1 MFRTTPFRHSH
12 LNHQSRSVRIHIARF
27 TLFSRLG
34 HHSARHVFTRLRS
47 HFFFFI
53 FSRLSWPASRSL
65 HVLFKALMARVHSL
79 QGSHGPLHIF
89 SRLSWPVS
97 QFFFS
102 RLSWPVFFF
111 RLTAPAHPH
120 DPTPSH
126 MGKPTRAT
134 QCILRILFKLLIIK
148 PPTAAVSGCH
158 RPPLPEVRRVA
169 SQRFR
174 CGWVGFEIARGKC
187 QARPNRGGRPLKPQN
202 RDHKNPG
209 PLGPFFFNKPKINFV
224 YTKTVAP
231 R

>member
-1 MFRTTPFRHSH
+1 
-12 LNHQSRSVRIHIARF
+12 
-27 TLFSRLG
+27 
-34 HHSARHVFTRLRS
+34 
-47 HFFFFI
+47 
-53 FSRLSWPASRSL
+53 
-65 HVLFKALMARVHSL
+65 MARVHSL

-97 QFFFS
+97 QFFFQGS
-102 RLSWPVFFF
+102 HGRFFFFF

-187 QARPNRGGRPLKPQN
+187 QARPNRGGRPLNPQN
-202 RDHKNPG
+202 RDHKTPG

>member
-1 MFRTTPFRHSH
+1 M
-12 LNHQSRSVRIHIARF
+12 ARF
-27 TLFSRLG
+27 TFASRSFQG
-34 HHSARHVFTRLRS
+34 SHGPCPFFT
-47 HFFFFI
+47 
-53 FSRLSWPASRSL
+53 RLSWPAS
-65 HVLFKALMARVHSL
+65 HFFKALMAR
-79 QGSHGPLHIF
+79 ITD
-89 SRLSWPVS
+89 
-97 QFFFS
+97 
-102 RLSWPVFFF
+102 FFF
-111 RLTAPAHPH
+111 RRFTAPAHPH
-120 DPTPSH
+120 DSTPSH
-126 MGKPTRAT
+126 TGKPTRAT

>member
-1 MFRTTPFRHSH
+1 M
-12 LNHQSRSVRIHIARF
+12 ARF
-27 TLFSRLG
+27 TFASRSFQG
-34 HHSARHVFTRLRS
+34 SHGPCPFFT
-47 HFFFFI
+47 
-53 FSRLSWPASRSL
+53 RLSWPAS
-65 HVLFKALMARVHSL
+65 HFFKALMAR
-79 QGSHGPLHIF
+79 ITDF
-89 SRLSWPVS
+89 
-97 QFFFS
+97 
-102 RLSWPVFFF
+102 FFF
-111 RLTAPAHPH
+111 RRFTAPAHPH
-120 DPTPSH
+120 DPTTSH

-134 QCILRILFKLLIIK
+134 QCIIRILFKLLIIK

-169 SQRFR
+169 CQRFR

>member
-1 MFRTTPFRHSH
+1 MFHTTPFRHSH
-12 LNHQSRSVRIHIARF
+12 LDHQSRSVRIHIARF

-47 HFFFFI
+47 HIFFSFF
-53 FSRLSWPASRSL
+53 
-65 HVLFKALMARVHSL
+65 
-79 QGSHGPLHIF
+79 QGSHGPLHVRFTFF

-97 QFFFS
+97 ILYKALMARFTFFQGSHGPYHSFFFS

>member
-1 MFRTTPFRHSH
+1 
-12 LNHQSRSVRIHIARF
+12 
-27 TLFSRLG
+27 
-34 HHSARHVFTRLRS
+34 
-47 HFFFFI
+47 
-53 FSRLSWPASRSL
+53 
-65 HVLFKALMARVHSL
+65 MARVHSL

-97 QFFFS
+97 QI
-102 RLSWPVFFF
+102 FFF
-111 RLTAPAHPH
+111 RRFTAPAHPH
-120 DPTPSH
+120 DSTPSH
-126 MGKPTRAT
+126 TGKPTRAT

-174 CGWVGFEIARGKC
+174 CGWVGFEIAAAKY
-187 QARPNRGGRPLKPQN
+187 QARPSWGDRPLKKKAETGTTKTQT
-202 RDHKNPG
+202 RQV
-209 PLGPFFFNKPKINFV
+209 PFFFNKPKINFV

>member
-1 MFRTTPFRHSH
+1 
-12 LNHQSRSVRIHIARF
+12 
-27 TLFSRLG
+27 
-34 HHSARHVFTRLRS
+34 
-47 HFFFFI
+47 
-53 FSRLSWPASRSL
+53 
-65 HVLFKALMARVHSL
+65 MARVHSL

-97 QFFFS
+97 QFFFFKA
-102 RLSWPVFFF
+102 LMAGFFFF

-120 DPTPSH
+120 DSTPSH
-126 MGKPTRAT
+126 TGKPTRAT

-174 CGWVGFEIARGKC
+174 CGWVGFEIATAKY
-187 QARPNRGGRPLKPQN
+187 QARPSWGDRPLKKKAETGTTKTQA
-202 RDHKNPG
+202 RQA
-209 PLGPFFFNKPKINFV
+209 PFFLINPKINFV